1 MSKPIPAALQEHFQ
15 QLLMGAVDGE
25 LTPEQQLEFNQ
36 LIEAY
41 PHLKDEWQEY
51 AKLKEVVKTMKLKT
65 PPDEVW
71 DRYWLGVYNR
81 LERGIGW
88 ILFSVGAI
96 ILITYGIYHFI
107 ETLIV
112 DQQLS
117 GIVKFGIVAVIA
129 GVVILLISVAREKLI
144 VRQKDPYKEVKR

>member
-81 LERGIGW
+81 LERGIAW

>member
-117 GIVKFGIVAVIA
+117 GIVKFGIIAVIA